1 MEKIWTKLSRIFKW
15 PLLIIITISAF
26 AAVTYMV
33 NVYTLSQNSF
43 NSMLW
48 RQSIES
54 QLKQQNDHY
63 YNEIYDRYSQTH
75 RDLNNYQY
83 NTNQRLSS
91 LENRVDSLEKT
102 TKGIQITN
110 TNTNTQSI
118 NGDDYED

>member
-1 MEKIWTKLSRIFKW
+1 
-15 PLLIIITISAF
+15 
-26 AAVTYMV
+26 
-33 NVYTLSQNSF
+33 
-43 NSMLW
+43 MLW